1 METNALEQ
9 SAHER
14 DLAPL
19 FGDLSQSEKLSEINP
34 PLSQNK
40 LVEML
45 CLHIIRN
52 KLENILRYYFKYHN
66 LNAK

>member
-19 FGDLSQSEKLSEINP
+19 YGDLSQSVKLSEIKL
-34 PLSQNK
+34 PLGQNE
-40 LVEML
+40 LME
-45 CLHIIRN
+45 
-52 KLENILRYYFKYHN
+52 ILYV
-66 LNAK
+66 L